1 MASYGSLT
9 LPFCNCL
16 HQSDDI
22 QNDPSPHIHTLTQTC
37 HSRGMQGM
45 HTPPREWS
53 PSIQWAELPT
63 VEYTLR
69 GSKSET
75 PHPFKLTTTNPYIPP
90 NWVKRESNPFQR
102 AFFFLN
108 PPSQHCCPCI
118 AQSWIWNSSLLS
130 DVGHHDEVYTITLSH
145 FKGVVLV
152 QSAQERGGFTA
163 GDKSLCKDF
172 GPG

>member
-22 QNDPSPHIHTLTQTC
+22 QNDPCPHIHTLTQTC
-37 HSRGMQGM
+37 HSRGMRGM
-45 HTPPREWS
+45 HTPPGEWS

-69 GSKSET
+69 GSKCET

-102 AFFFLN
+102 PFFFN
-108 PPSQHCCPCI
+108 PPKS
-118 AQSWIWNSSLLS
+118 ALLS
-130 DVGHHDEVYTITLSH
+130 MHSSVMDLEFLIALWCGTSRWGLYTDTVT
-145 FKGVVLV
+145 F
-152 QSAQERGGFTA
+152 QRA
-163 GDKSLCKDF
+163 C
-172 GPG
+172 PGSISTRKRWFHSRW